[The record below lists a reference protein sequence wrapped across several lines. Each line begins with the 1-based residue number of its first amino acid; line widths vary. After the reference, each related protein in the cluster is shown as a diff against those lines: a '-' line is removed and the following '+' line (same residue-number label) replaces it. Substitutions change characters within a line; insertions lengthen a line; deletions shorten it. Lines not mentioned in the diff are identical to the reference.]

1 MTNQVAAAARHP
13 SRAQIGRVLW
23 QNKTLILMCLPAIA
37 FFFVFCYMPMPGMY
51 IAFVKYNYRQGIF
64 GSPFVG
70 LKNFTFLFT
79 SGQLSLLL
87 RNTVLYN
94 LAFIIIGNVLQ
105 VFFAILLNEVRC
117 RVFKKTTQSLMFLP
131 YFISDVLVSLLGYNL
146 LNFDF
151 GFISNLVRSMGGEMP
166 KIYQNASA
174 WPLVIILVNIWK
186 GTGYGTVVYFAA
198 ITSMDTSMLEAAQID
213 GANGFQKIR
222 YIILPTLKPT
232 MVVLF
237 LFAIGGILRDHSDK
251 RSLDSAECLVYHV
264 IVLDHRPG
272 QAQILPHIGIH
283 AVGDHFDGGLRH
295 DPDVPTLRAG
305 PATQGGNNLGNVLR
319 LITDALHVGDHLQRR
334 GDHPQIPGHGLL
346 LQQELET
353 DGLDLPLQLVN
364 TVSLLLSL
372 AGVLCAAL
380 QQRLASGG
388 NDALTLAAHLGHF
401 PIQQLQ
407 LLVKSASHGITQT
420 FL

>member
-1 MTNQVAAAARHP
+1 MTNQVAAAAPRSP
-13 SRAQIGRVLW
+13 RTRIGRTLW

-51 IAFVKYNYRQGIF
+51 IAFVKYNYRLGIF

-117 RVFKKTTQSLMFLP
+117 RAFKKTTQSLMFLP
-131 YFISDVLVSLLGYNL
+131 YFISDVLVSLLVYNL

-232 MVVLF
+232 VIVLF
-237 LFAIGGILRDHSDK
+237 LFAIGGILKGNFGLFYNLVGNNSVLFSTTDIIETYVY
-251 RSLDSAECLVYHV
+251 RSMMNSFNFAQSSAVGLFQSVV
-264 IVLDHRPG
+264 GFFIVLGANAFVKH
-272 QAQILPHIGIH
+272 L
-283 AVGDHFDGGLRH
+283 
-295 DPDVPTLRAG
+295 DPDY
-305 PATQGGNNLGNVLR
+305 
-319 LITDALHVGDHLQRR
+319 AL
-334 GDHPQIPGHGLL
+334 
-346 LQQELET
+346 
-353 DGLDLPLQLVN
+353 
-364 TVSLLLSL
+364 
-372 AGVLCAAL
+372 
-380 QQRLASGG
+380 
-388 NDALTLAAHLGHF
+388 F
-401 PIQQLQ
+401 
-407 LLVKSASHGITQT
+407 
-420 FL
+420 

>member
-1 MTNQVAAAARHP
+1 MTNQVAATARHP

-131 YFISDVLVSLLGYNL
+131 YFISDVLVSLLVYNL
-146 LNFDF
+146 LNYDF

-232 MVVLF
+232 VIVLF
-237 LFAIGGILRDHSDK
+237 LFAIGGILKGNFGLFYNLVGNNSVLFSTTDIIETYVY
-251 RSLDSAECLVYHV
+251 RSMMNSFNFAQSSAVGLFQSVV
-264 IVLDHRPG
+264 GFFIVLGANAFVKH
-272 QAQILPHIGIH
+272 L
-283 AVGDHFDGGLRH
+283 
-295 DPDVPTLRAG
+295 DPDY
-305 PATQGGNNLGNVLR
+305 
-319 LITDALHVGDHLQRR
+319 AL
-334 GDHPQIPGHGLL
+334 
-346 LQQELET
+346 
-353 DGLDLPLQLVN
+353 
-364 TVSLLLSL
+364 
-372 AGVLCAAL
+372 
-380 QQRLASGG
+380 
-388 NDALTLAAHLGHF
+388 F
-401 PIQQLQ
+401 
-407 LLVKSASHGITQT
+407 
-420 FL
+420 